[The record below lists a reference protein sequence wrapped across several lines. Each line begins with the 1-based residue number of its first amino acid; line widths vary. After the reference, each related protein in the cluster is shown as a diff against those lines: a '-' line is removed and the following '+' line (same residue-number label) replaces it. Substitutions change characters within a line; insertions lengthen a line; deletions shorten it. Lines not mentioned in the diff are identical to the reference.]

1 MAING
6 SENKDPVFNK
16 DFPYLAPAHLS
27 RHVILP
33 SRIFQKQTL
42 VLSLVYIR
50 LEINTSICE
59 RKRVE
64 SSIEPKKKSN
74 FSVCPR
80 KPQLSQWGAPA
91 WVLPIRVVKPLAF
104 ISFLA
109 WPWFEGMNSGKVGL
123 CSPGRSW
130 RSWQLGKILPWRGVI
145 DFPPIIPIL
154 QPCLDFSTFSKLTE
168 HFPTS

>member
-1 MAING
+1 MKTQNNPSIPNG
-6 SENKDPVFNK
+6 K
-16 DFPYLAPAHLS
+16 
-27 RHVILP
+27 
-33 SRIFQKQTL
+33 FQAASKP
-42 VLSLVYIR
+42 
-50 LEINTSICE
+50 TSHSVGQALWE
-59 RKRVE
+59 SGLGVE

-74 FSVCPR
+74 ISVCPR

-123 CSPGRSW
+123 CSPDRSW
-130 RSWQLGKILPWRGVI
+130 RSWQLGKVLPWRGVI

-154 QPCLDFSTFSKLTE
+154 QPCLDFSTFSNLTE

>member
-6 SENKDPVFNK
+6 SENKDPVRTK
-16 DFPYLAPAHLS
+16 TSITWLLLTSPGTCHTSLQDFPEADTGTKLL
-27 RHVILP
+27 
-33 SRIFQKQTL
+33 
-42 VLSLVYIR
+42 YIR
-50 LEINTSICE
+50 LEINTGICE

-80 KPQLSQWGAPA
+80 KPQLSQWEAPA

-109 WPWFEGMNSGKVGL
+109 WPWFKGMNSGKVDL
-123 CSPGRSW
+123 CSSDRSW
-130 RSWQLGKILPWRGVI
+130 RSWQLGKVLPWRGVI
-145 DFPPIIPIL
+145 DSPPIIPIL
-154 QPCLDFSTFSKLTE
+154 QPYLDFSTFSKLTE